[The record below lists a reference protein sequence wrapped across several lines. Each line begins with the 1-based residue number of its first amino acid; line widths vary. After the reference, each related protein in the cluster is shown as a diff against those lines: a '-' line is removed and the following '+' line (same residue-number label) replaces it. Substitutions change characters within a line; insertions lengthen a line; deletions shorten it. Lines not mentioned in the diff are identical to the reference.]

1 MENFRR
7 KISRM
12 VGLTLKTNYKNM
24 RPRLQEQ
31 YREICN
37 KYVKL
42 FCEKHKVEFEHW
54 VSNEV
59 GRIANFGDIYF
70 FGMSDIAED
79 LDNNYP
85 EGLILK
91 WIEDVVEYSE
101 SFKYTIPLNRYVDG
115 ERYEVEV
122 NTKEDWQYIQSRIK
136 QEGLHYCFK
145 HYSDFDEI
153 KDKMFHNHRQW
164 YIEYADRLEKYIND
178 KIESY
183 E

>member
-1 MENFRR
+1 
-7 KISRM
+7 
-12 VGLTLKTNYKNM
+12 
-24 RPRLQEQ
+24 
-31 YREICN
+31 
-37 KYVKL
+37 
-42 FCEKHKVEFEHW
+42 
-54 VSNEV
+54 
-59 GRIANFGDIYF
+59 
-70 FGMSDIAED
+70 MSDIAED

-85 EGLILK
+85 AGLILK

-101 SFKYTIPLNRYVDG
+101 SFKYTIPLNRYVGG
-115 ERYEVEV
+115 ERYEVEA

-164 YIEYADRLEKYIND
+164 YIESADRLEKYIND